1 MSGPRVVVIGGGI
14 AGLCVA
20 YYLAQRDAE
29 VVVIEAKE
37 VGSGAS
43 FANGGWITPA
53 QAGPLPEP
61 GLTIYGLRAL
71 MSADSALYFKP
82 SYLPTLAPWLAR
94 FWTYCN
100 QRDFERGTDA
110 LAALGGRAFDLV
122 DGMVADGVE
131 FELYKL
137 GMLCATANE
146 REARDVLERLEPMRR
161 LGFEI
166 PNDLVVGD
174 ELHALEPALSERVKA
189 GFAIAEHWHVRSST
203 MTEGL
208 ARSLRAKGVTIVE
221 SAPVRAFDLV
231 PGRVRAVRTDA
242 GEWQGDAFVLAAGSW
257 TTKLAHLL
265 DLTLPM
271 QPGKGYTFMIRP
283 KVMPRHGILF
293 ADIHAGATPFGDRVR
308 IGGTMEF
315 SGFDR
320 SVDTRRISTIFKLA
334 RDYIELEQ
342 PDYEEPWAGLRPMV
356 ADGLPILDRA
366 GPYRNAYLA
375 TGYSMLGMTVGPPAG
390 QAMAEMVLTGERP
403 AIFEPFRLDRFKPW
417 LRRGASSGARSN
429 GAQGTRAPAQS

>member
-1 MSGPRVVVIGGGI
+1 MSRPRVVVVGAGI

-29 VVVIEAKE
+29 VVVLEGDS
-37 VGSGAS
+37 VGGGAS

-71 MSADSALYFKP
+71 LSSDSALYFKP
-82 SYLPTLAPWLAR
+82 SYLPSLVPWLAR

-100 QRDFERGTDA
+100 QRDFERGTEA
-110 LAALGGRAFDLV
+110 LAALSRRAFELV

-131 FELYKL
+131 FDLYKM
-137 GMLCATANE
+137 GMLCATRDE
-146 REARDVLERLEPMRR
+146 RDARKVLDSLRPMRR
-161 LGFEI
+161 LGFEL
-166 PNDLVVGD
+166 PDDLILGE
-174 ELHALEPALSERVKA
+174 ELHAFEPALSPRVQA
-189 GFAIAEHWHVRSST
+189 GFAIDGHWHVRSNSL
-203 MTEGL
+203 TEGL
-208 ARSLRAKGVTIVE
+208 ARSLRAKGVTIVVG
-221 SAPVRAFDLV
+221 APVIGFDATSGV
-231 PGRVRAVRTDA
+231 VRAVRTASD
-242 GEWQGDAFVLAAGSW
+242 EWPADAFVLAAGSW
-257 TTKLAHLL
+257 TTKLARQL
-265 DLTLPM
+265 DVSLPM

-293 ADIHAGATPFGDRVR
+293 ADIHAGATPLGDRLR

-320 SVDTRRISTIFKLA
+320 SIDTRRIATIFRLA
-334 RDYIELEQ
+334 SDYIDLEQ

-356 ADGLPILDRA
+356 ADGLPILDWA

-390 QAMAEMVLTGERP
+390 EAMAEMILTGERP
-403 AIFEPFRLDRFKPW
+403 ALFEPFRLGRFGRL
-417 LRRGASSGARSN
+417 LRRR
-429 GAQGTRAPAQS
+429 

>member
-1 MSGPRVVVIGGGI
+1 VSRPRVLVIGAGI

-20 YYLAQRDAE
+20 YYLAERDAE
-29 VVVIEAKE
+29 VVVLDADR
-37 VGSGAS
+37 VGGGAS

-71 MSADSALYFKP
+71 LSADSALYFKP

-100 QRDFERGTDA
+100 RRDFERGTAA
-110 LAALGGRAFDLV
+110 LAALGRRAFDLV
-122 DGMVADGVE
+122 DGMADAGVE
-131 FELYKL
+131 FELHKM
-137 GMLCATANE
+137 GMLCATADE
-146 REARDVLERLEPMRR
+146 REARKVLDSLEPMRR
-161 LGFEI
+161 LGFTL
-166 PNDLVVGD
+166 PDDLLLGD
-174 ELHALEPALSERVKA
+174 ELHAFEPALSDRVKA
-189 GFAIAEHWHVRSST
+189 GFAIEEHWHVRSST

-208 ARSLRAKGVTIVE
+208 ARSLAEKGATIVPS
-221 SAPVRAFDLV
+221 SAVVGFEVDSGVVRA
-231 PGRVRAVRTDA
+231 AKTA
-242 GEWQGDAFVLAAGSW
+242 SGEYAADAFVLAAGSW
-257 TTKLAHLL
+257 TTTLARQLGL
-265 DLTLPM
+265 SLPM
-271 QPGKGYTFMIRP
+271 QPGKGYTLMIRP

-308 IGGTMEF
+308 LGGTMEF

-320 SVDTRRISTIFKLA
+320 SIDERRISTIFRLA
-334 RDYIELEQ
+334 RDYIELEH

-366 GPYRNAYLA
+366 GAYRNAYLA

-390 QAMAEMVLTGERP
+390 EAMAEMVLTGDRP
-403 AIFEPFRLDRFKPW
+403 ALFEPFRLDRFKPW
-417 LRRGASSGARSN
+417 LRRG
-429 GAQGTRAPAQS
+429 